1 MNNIDKVSNAVL
13 LMDKQLREELL
24 IKDGTVQAKKL
35 WENTYIKKQIDKRE
49 KGGIFTVQDHIRAMV
64 YSMLTSGASWSRV
77 EPSIDIETGRILLI
91 DEIFY
96 QYDVDTLLN
105 TDPMILVDKVKAQT
119 LGTQYIKNQMVALI
133 GTNIGK
139 MQSLEQEYGSIDN
152 FYQKFIDT
160 DPTLKTLIKVLS
172 AEGKPHKYIQLDVAL
187 NAEYLRN
194 VGYDIAKPD
203 RHICRILG
211 SEHLGCH
218 NNSEVPK
225 YEAFDI
231 VSEIAHYLHKRTAE
245 VDYILWSYC
254 ADGYGG
260 ICTKNNAKHSRC
272 VARDIC
278 NYKISGVECK

>member
-1 MNNIDKVSNAVL
+1 MKNIDKVANAVL

-49 KGGIFTVQDHIRAMV
+49 NGGTFTIQDHIRAMV
-64 YSMLTSGASWSRV
+64 YSMLTSGASWNRV
-77 EPSIDIETGRILLI
+77 EPSIDIETGRVLLI

-105 TDPMILVDKVKAQT
+105 TDPMDLVERVKQHK

-133 GTNIGK
+133 GTNIGTL
-139 MQSLEQEYGSIDN
+139 QSLEKEYGSVDN
-152 FYQKFIDT
+152 FYQGFIDT
-160 DPTLKTLIKVLS
+160 DPTLKTLIKTLS
-172 AEGKPHKYIQLDVAL
+172 AEGKPHKYVQLDVAL

-194 VGYDIAKPD
+194 VGYDITKPD

-211 SEHLGCH
+211 GKNLGCSD
-218 NNSEVPK
+218 SEITSI

-231 VSEIAHYLHKRTAE
+231 VAEIAKVLGKHTAE

-254 ADGYGG
+254 ANGYGE
-260 ICTKNNAKHSRC
+260 ICTVNKPNC
-272 VARDIC
+272 DIC
-278 NYKISGVECK
+278 VGKENCNGRKEN

>member
-1 MNNIDKVSNAVL
+1 MKNIDKVANAVL

-49 KGGIFTVQDHIRAMV
+49 NGGTFTLQDHIRAMV
-64 YSMLTSGASWSRV
+64 YSMLTSGASWNRV
-77 EPSIDIETGRILLI
+77 EPSIDIETGRVLLI

-105 TDPMILVDKVKAQT
+105 TDPMDLVERVKQHK

-133 GTNIGK
+133 DTNIGK
-139 MQSLEQEYGSIDN
+139 LQSLEKEYGSVDN
-152 FYQKFIDT
+152 FYQGFIVT
-160 DPTLKTLIKVLS
+160 DPTLKTLVKELS
-172 AEGKPHKYIQLDVAL
+172 AENKPHKFLQFGEAL
-187 NAEYLRN
+187 TAEYLRN
-194 VGYDIAKPD
+194 VGYDISKPD

-211 SEHLGCH
+211 SKNLGCSD
-218 NNSEVPK
+218 SEITSI

-231 VSEIAHYLHKRTAE
+231 VAEIAKVLGKHTAE

-254 ADGYGG
+254 ANDYGE
-260 ICTKNNAKHSRC
+260 ICTVNKPNC
-272 VARDIC
+272 DIC
-278 NYKISGVECK
+278 VGKENCNGRKEN

>member
-1 MNNIDKVSNAVL
+1 MKNIDKVANAVL

-49 KGGIFTVQDHIRAMV
+49 NGGTFTIQDHIRAMV
-64 YSMLTSGASWSRV
+64 YSMLTSGASWNRV
-77 EPSIDIETGRILLI
+77 EPSIDVETGRVLLI

-105 TDPMILVDKVKAQT
+105 TDPMDLVERVKQHK

-139 MQSLEQEYGSIDN
+139 LQSLEKEYGSVDN

-160 DPTLKTLIKVLS
+160 DPTLKTLVKELS
-172 AEGKPHKYIQLDVAL
+172 AENKLHKFLQLGEAL
-187 NAEYLRN
+187 TAEYLRN
-194 VGYDIAKPD
+194 VGYDISKPD

-211 SEHLGCH
+211 SKNLGCSD
-218 NNSEVPK
+218 SEITSI

-231 VSEIAHYLHKRTAE
+231 VAEIAKVLGKHTAE

-254 ADGYGG
+254 ANGYGE
-260 ICTKNNAKHSRC
+260 ICTVNKPNC
-272 VARDIC
+272 DIC
-278 NYKISGVECK
+278 VGKENCNGRKEN